1 MILISAFLLIGLAGL
16 LLFAAWRD
24 EGEFVRV
31 TVDGTVFGEYPLD
44 RDDVIDIETG
54 EGTNTL
60 TIVDGQADM
69 TEADCPDKICVD
81 HIAIS
86 RAGESP
92 EKAGKIRIR
101 DMMGLLVDRRTEG
114 SSVFFCF
121 NLCTFQNTP

>member
-1 MILISAFLLIGLAGL
+1 M
-16 LLFAAWRD
+16 
-24 EGEFVRV
+24 

-86 RAGESP
+86 RAGESIVCLP
-92 EKAGKIRIR
+92 HRIVVEIIAG
-101 DMMGLLVDRRTEG
+101 EG
-114 SSVFFCF
+114 REDQD
-121 NLCTFQNTP
+121 TGYDGITR

>member
-86 RAGESP
+86 RAGESIVCLCLT
-92 EKAGKIRIR
+92 KA
-101 DMMGLLVDRRTEG
+101 
-114 SSVFFCF
+114 
-121 NLCTFQNTP
+121 

>member
-81 HIAIS
+81 HNAIS
-86 RAGESP
+86 RAGESIVCLP
-92 EKAGKIRIR
+92 HRIVVEIIAG
-101 DMMGLLVDRRTEG
+101 EG
-114 SSVFFCF
+114 REDQD
-121 NLCTFQNTP
+121 TGYDGITR

>member
-1 MILISAFLLIGLAGL
+1 MRKADVILISAFLLIGLAGL

-86 RAGESP
+86 RAGESIVCLP
-92 EKAGKIRIR
+92 HRIVVEIIAG
-101 DMMGLLVDRRTEG
+101 EG
-114 SSVFFCF
+114 REDQD
-121 NLCTFQNTP
+121 TGYDGITR

>member
-1 MILISAFLLIGLAGL
+1 MILISAFLLIGLVGL

-69 TEADCPDKICVD
+69 TEADCPDN
-81 HIAIS
+81 HATIS
-86 RAGESP
+86 DVGESIVCLPHRIVVEIIAGEGR
-92 EKAGKIRIR
+92 EDQDTGYDGITR
-101 DMMGLLVDRRTEG
+101 
-114 SSVFFCF
+114 
-121 NLCTFQNTP
+121 